1 MSTEIE
7 IIERFQAQRR
17 RRAPLSQGVVAGLVA
32 LGDGLAIVIPG
43 LLIHVLYGSGADD
56 DLPGRVGIVTL
67 AAGILVLLFHA
78 AGLYRFPAV
87 MSPKASAARIVGICM
102 IAALALLALA
112 FGLKISSH
120 YSRFWAGSWLLTA
133 TLAVLA
139 LRLLIADSMKRL
151 AKSGMIGR
159 RIVVYGGGLQGERLL
174 RRIEELDEPWNRVVG
189 VFDDRISRVGP
200 VVGRYPVLGNLQDLV
215 VWGRQHP
222 PDEILV
228 ALPWGAEN
236 RILEILQIVAVL
248 PSNVRLSAEFHRL
261 DMIQGRTNYQ
271 FGVPM
276 LNAFEKPVEG
286 WGRIWKRLF
295 DLVATSIVT
304 FLLLPVIAL
313 AALCVR
319 IESPG
324 PILFRQPR
332 YGFNNRL
339 IEVFKFRTMRQHSAD
354 KLGTRLT
361 ERDDPRVTRVGKVLR
376 RLSID
381 ELPQLL
387 NVFKGEM
394 SLVGPRPHAIRTT
407 AGGRQCDEVVDQY
420 AIRHKVKPGITGWA
434 QVNGLRGTMETEE
447 HLVKRLEH
455 DLYYINNWT
464 PLLDLKILAMTV
476 WVVLSGRN
484 SY

>member
-1 MSTEIE
+1 
-7 IIERFQAQRR
+7 
-17 RRAPLSQGVVAGLVA
+17 V
-32 LGDGLAIVIPG
+32 
-43 LLIHVLYGSGADD
+43 
-56 DLPGRVGIVTL
+56 
-67 AAGILVLLFHA
+67 
-78 AGLYRFPAV
+78 
-87 MSPKASAARIVGICM
+87 
-102 IAALALLALA
+102 
-112 FGLKISSH
+112 
-120 YSRFWAGSWLLTA
+120 WAGSWLLTG
-133 TLAVLA
+133 TFSVLA
-139 LRLLIADSMKRL
+139 LRLFVADSMKRL
-151 AKSGMIGR
+151 AKAGMIGR
-159 RIVVYGGGLQGERLL
+159 RIVVYGGGLQAERLL
-174 RRIEELDEPWNRVVG
+174 RRIEELNEPWNRVVG
-189 VFDDRISRVGP
+189 VFDDRTSRVGP
-200 VVGRYPVLGNLQDLV
+200 LVGQYPVLGNLQDLV
-215 VWGRQHP
+215 AWGRQHP
-222 PDEILV
+222 PDEILL
-228 ALPWGAEN
+228 ALPWGAED
-236 RILEILQIVAVL
+236 RILAILHTVAVL
-248 PSNVRLSAEFHRL
+248 PSNVRLSSEFQRL

-286 WGRIWKRLF
+286 WGRIWKRVF
-295 DLVATSIVT
+295 DLVVTSIVT
-304 FLLLPVIAL
+304 VLLMPVIVL
-313 AALCVR
+313 AALAIR
-319 IESPG
+319 IEGPG

-339 IEVFKFRTMRQHSAD
+339 IEVFKFRTMRQHAAD

-361 ERDDPRVTRVGKVLR
+361 ERDDPRVTRVGRVLR

-394 SLVGPRPHAIRTT
+394 SLVGPRPHAVRTT

-455 DLYYINNWT
+455 DLHYINNWT
-464 PLLDLKILAMTV
+464 PLLDLKILAITA